1 MMLYFGTWDM
11 EYNYLRKEKANKNK
25 INKRIKRKVSKKRKN
40 IKDKIKI
47 INNRRKIVWKEMIK
61 LEKY

>member
-1 MMLYFGTWDM
+1 MMLYFGIWDM
-11 EYNYLRKEKANKNK
+11 EYNYIRKEKVDKNK

-47 INNRRKIVWKEMIK
+47 INNRGKIVWKEMIK

>member
-1 MMLYFGTWDM
+1 MMLYFGIWDM
-11 EYNYLRKEKANKNK
+11 EYNYLRKEKVNK

-47 INNRRKIVWKEMIK
+47 INNRGKIVWKEMIK

>member
-11 EYNYLRKEKANKNK
+11 EYDYLRKEKANKNK

>member
-11 EYNYLRKEKANKNK
+11 EYNYLRKEKVNK
-25 INKRIKRKVSKKRKN
+25 INKRIKRKVSKKEKN

-47 INNRRKIVWKEMIK
+47 INNRGKIVWKEMIK

>member
-11 EYNYLRKEKANKNK
+11 EYNYIRKEKVDKNK

-47 INNRRKIVWKEMIK
+47 INNRGKIVWKEMIK

>member
-1 MMLYFGTWDM
+1 MGHGIWSIIIK
-11 EYNYLRKEKANKNK
+11 RKEKEKVNK

-47 INNRRKIVWKEMIK
+47 INNRGKIVWKEMIK

>member
-11 EYNYLRKEKANKNK
+11 EYNYLRKEKANRNK

-47 INNRRKIVWKEMIK
+47 INNRGKIVWKEMIK

>member
-1 MMLYFGTWDM
+1 M
-11 EYNYLRKEKANKNK
+11 EYNYLRKEKVNK
-25 INKRIKRKVSKKRKN
+25 INKRIKRNVSKKRKN

-47 INNRRKIVWKEMIK
+47 INNRGKIVWKEMIK

>member
-11 EYNYLRKEKANKNK
+11 EYNYLRKEKVNKNK

-47 INNRRKIVWKEMIK
+47 INNRGKIVWKEMIK

>member
-1 MMLYFGTWDM
+1 MMLYFGIWDM
-11 EYNYLRKEKANKNK
+11 EYNYLRKEKADKNK

-47 INNRRKIVWKEMIK
+47 INNRGKIVWKEMIK

>member
-1 MMLYFGTWDM
+1 MMLYFGMWDM
-11 EYNYLRKEKANKNK
+11 EYNYLRKEKADKNK

-47 INNRRKIVWKEMIK
+47 INNRGKIVWKEMIK